1 MKTPKTHAEMKL
13 QEARKL
19 MVRGF
24 LYAGFLSTF
33 VNLCMLIGPLFM
45 IEVYHRVIPARSVDT
60 LYGLMIIGALGVL
73 IYGVLEFSRSFTYHV
88 MAQGFAQ
95 KLNLHVVQAGT
106 IQSLK
111 DGKDAGVQALRDL
124 IDLRYFISS
133 NAINLPLDALWSL
146 LFVGVLFLLHPV
158 YGFVA
163 IGIIL
168 LMVAINILTNLL
180 TRQPLTDANRAQA
193 RHVEEVGSS
202 LRHAE
207 VIEAMGML
215 PALARSWK
223 ASHDVMLDLADTANI
238 RGRALISLSKG
249 IQKSLQM
256 ITVATGAFLVLAG
269 EINAGVL
276 FAAMILTS
284 QAVAP
289 YSSLIETWRQWIS
302 AMESWKRIKSILT
315 TEAVSRQTMPV
326 TAGRGDFIVNDLTYL
341 PKGMDVPVL
350 HGLSFRVSP
359 GEILGVVGPSG
370 AGKSTLARCMVG
382 VVKPTSGGIYLDG
395 NSTWLWER
403 SSFGRAVGYLPQNIS
418 MLDGTIR
425 QTISRME
432 VGDPAE
438 VIKAARA
445 ADIHELI
452 GRLPYGYE
460 TPIREGLHLLSGGQL
475 QRLALARALYGE
487 PQLIVLDE
495 PNSNL
500 DHIGEQALVRA
511 VEAARSRGAIVI
523 MIAHRPSVMACADK
537 MLVLVN
543 GQVSQFGP
551 RSEVINLFAANS
563 TRPHLS
569 QQANSV
575 LGKVH
580 TLPSKGGSDGK

>member
-1 MKTPKTHAEMKL
+1 MPNNHAELKL

-19 MVRGF
+19 MLRGF
-24 LYAGFLSTF
+24 LYAAFISTF

-60 LYGLMIIGALGVL
+60 LYGLIIIGVLGVV
-73 IYGVLEFSRSFTYHV
+73 IYGFLEYSRSLTYHI

-95 KLNLHVVQAGT
+95 KLNLLVVQAGT
-106 IQSLK
+106 IQSLR
-111 DGKDAGVQALRDL
+111 DGRNAGVQALRDL
-124 IDLRYFISS
+124 MDLRYFISS

-168 LMVAINILTNLL
+168 LMIAINIVTNFL

-215 PALARSWK
+215 PALVRSWRG
-223 ASHDVMLDLADTANI
+223 SQDVMLDLADTANI
-238 RGRALISLSKG
+238 RSRALISLTKS

-269 EINAGVL
+269 EVNAGVM

-284 QAVAP
+284 QAVSP
-289 YSSLIETWRQWIS
+289 YSSLIETWRQWVS
-302 AMESWKRIKSILT
+302 AMESWRRIKTMLA
-315 TEAVSRQTMPV
+315 TEGASRQTMPV
-326 TAGRGDFIVNDLTYL
+326 AAGSGDFIVDDLTYFPAAVDTPIL
-341 PKGMDVPVL
+341 QK
-350 HGLSFRVSP
+350 LSFRVSP
-359 GEILGVVGPSG
+359 GEILGIVGPSG
-370 AGKSTLARCMVG
+370 AGKSTLARCLVG
-382 VVKPTSGGIYLDG
+382 VVKPTSGGVYLDG

-438 VIKAARA
+438 VIKAARS
-445 ADIHELI
+445 ADIHDLI
-452 GRLPYGYE
+452 GRLPFGYE

-475 QRLALARALYGE
+475 QRLALARALYGD
-487 PQLIVLDE
+487 PKLIILDE

-500 DHIGEQALVRA
+500 DHIGEQALIRA
-511 VEAARSRGAIVI
+511 IEAAKARGAIVV
-523 MIAHRPSVMACADK
+523 MIAHRPSVMTSADK

-551 RSEVINLFAANS
+551 RNEVMNLVTAN
-563 TRPHLS
+563 TARS
-569 QQANSV
+569 QEQYSNPEI
-575 LGKVH
+575 KKIH
-580 TLPSKGGSDGK
+580 TLGLKGGNDG

>member
-1 MKTPKTHAEMKL
+1 MPNTYADMKL
-13 QEARKL
+13 QEARRL
-19 MVRGF
+19 VLRGF
-24 LYAGFLSTF
+24 LYAGFISTF

-60 LYGLMIIGALGVL
+60 LYGLMVIGALGILV
-73 IYGVLEFSRSFTYHV
+73 YGFLEFSRSFTYHV

-95 KLNLHVVQAGT
+95 KLNLQVIQAGT
-106 IQSLK
+106 VQSLQNGR
-111 DGKDAGVQALRDL
+111 DTAVQALRDL
-124 IDLRYFISS
+124 IDLRHFISS
-133 NAINLPLDALWSL
+133 NAINLPLDALWSI
-146 LFVGVLFLLHPV
+146 LFVWVLFLLHPV

-168 LMVAINILTNLL
+168 LMVAINIATNLL

-193 RHVEEVGSS
+193 KHVEEVGSS

-215 PALARSWK
+215 PALVRSWK
-223 ASHDVMLDLADTANI
+223 GSQDVMLDLADTANM
-238 RGRALISLSKG
+238 RSRALISVTKSV
-249 IQKSLQM
+249 QKSLQM

-269 EINAGVL
+269 EINVGVL
-276 FAAMILTS
+276 FAAMIITS

-289 YSSLIETWRQWIS
+289 FSSLIETWRQWVS
-302 AMESWKRIKSILT
+302 AIESWKRIKSMLT
-315 TEAVSRQTMPV
+315 TNAVLRQTMPV
-326 TAGRGDFIVNDLTYL
+326 KAGDGDFIVSDLTYF
-341 PKGMDVPVL
+341 PAGMDVPVL
-350 HGLSFRVSP
+350 HGVSIRVSP
-359 GEILGVVGPSG
+359 GEILGIVGPSG
-370 AGKSTLARCMVG
+370 AGKSTLARAMVG

-425 QTISRME
+425 QTISRMD
-432 VGDPAE
+432 VGDPAD

-445 ADIHELI
+445 ADIHDLI
-452 GRLPYGYE
+452 GRLPFGYE
-460 TPIREGLHLLSGGQL
+460 TPVREGLHLLSGGQL
-475 QRLALARALYGE
+475 QRLALARALYGD
-487 PQLIVLDE
+487 PKLIILDE

-500 DHIGEQALVRA
+500 DHIGEQALIRA
-511 VEAARSRGAIVI
+511 LEAARARGAIVI

-551 RSEVINLFAANS
+551 RNEVINLVGANTARAQES
-563 TRPHLS
+563 P
-569 QQANSV
+569 SV
-575 LGKVH
+575 AGSKVH
-580 TLPSKGGSDGK
+580 TLTPKGGADG